1 MFATSKTSRKYQY
14 PTYEYWINVLK
25 IFKYINYSKFYGIK
39 ITNNINIEIYVDEDL
54 GRDEETKRSTTG
66 FVIMIESTPKTWF
79 SKLQISVALKKKKKK
94 KKKIKLLLK
103 KKKKNNKKKWL
114 KKKKIYF
121 F

>member
-94 KKKIKLLLK
+94 KRKSSIPLDIKSLSF
-103 KKKKNNKKKWL
+103 
-114 KKKKIYF
+114 YY
-121 F
+121 